1 MKTVL
6 ITGGSRGIGRA
17 CVEKFASNGWNTA
30 FIYKSSDAK
39 AQELADKF
47 NALPI
52 KCDVSDSNS
61 VNEAVSAVVERFG
74 RIDALVN
81 NAGISYSGLLQKMS
95 DKDWDNVI
103 NTNLTSAFYT
113 TRSVIPYM
121 ISQEDGIIVNMSS
134 MWGVTGASCEVA
146 YSASKAGI
154 IGFTKALAKEL
165 APSQIRVNAVAPGAI
180 ATDMLNE
187 YTEED
192 LNAIASETPLGA
204 IGKTENIADAVYFL
218 ANDSAQFITGEV
230 LNVNGGFVI

>member
-6 ITGGSRGIGRA
+6 ITGGARGIGKA
-17 CVEKFASNGWNTA
+17 CVEKFASNGWNVA
-30 FIYKSSDAK
+30 FIYKSSDLK
-39 AQELADKF
+39 AQELATKL

-52 KCDVSDSNS
+52 KCDLTDSDA
-61 VNEAVSAVVERFG
+61 VKTAVSSVVDKFG
-74 RIDALVN
+74 AIDLLVN
-81 NAGISYSGLLQKMS
+81 NAGISYTGLLQEMS
-95 DKDWDNVI
+95 DNDWASVI

-113 TRSVIPYM
+113 SRSVIPYM
-121 ISQEDGIIVNMSS
+121 LRQGDGVIVNVSS

-165 APSQIRVNAVAPGAI
+165 APSHIRVNAVAPGAI

-187 YTEED
+187 YSEAD
-192 LNAIASETPLGA
+192 LKSIADETPLGT
-204 IGKTENIADAVYFL
+204 IGKAESIADAVYFL
-218 ANDSAQFITGEV
+218 AGDSAQFITGEV